1 MVYFIAG
8 AFGVLALCCVSF
20 IVSADSELHANQQ
33 RNIPPKRCT
42 QAEKRASRTLGTFGF
57 CRHTKPTLKNQK
69 SLILANARL
78 K

>member
-33 RNIPPKRCT
+33 RNIPPKRYGQVCG
-42 QAEKRASRTLGTFGF
+42 QPGV
-57 CRHTKPTLKNQK
+57 
-69 SLILANARL
+69 
-78 K
+78 